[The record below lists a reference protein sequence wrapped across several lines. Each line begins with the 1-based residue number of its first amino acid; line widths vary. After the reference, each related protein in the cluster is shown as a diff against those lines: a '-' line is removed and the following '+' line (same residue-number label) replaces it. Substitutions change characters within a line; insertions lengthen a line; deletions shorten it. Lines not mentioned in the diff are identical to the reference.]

1 METSETNANH
11 KKKTKSRKRQKN
23 QTNPTTTIH
32 NTGTVN
38 LSCILEEDNNG
49 AVQLA
54 TDDNSVNIS
63 DVHSMNSGTTS
74 SSSDDSTH
82 CDMNE
87 TTYVPINVNEDTDVF
102 IHPPIEDNTAEVED
116 EGDKPYLGNEWKWNS
131 WETHNIQTDIPGPE

>member
-1 METSETNANH
+1 MS
-11 KKKTKSRKRQKN
+11 
-23 QTNPTTTIH
+23 
-32 NTGTVN
+32 G
-38 LSCILEEDNNG
+38 ILEEDNNG